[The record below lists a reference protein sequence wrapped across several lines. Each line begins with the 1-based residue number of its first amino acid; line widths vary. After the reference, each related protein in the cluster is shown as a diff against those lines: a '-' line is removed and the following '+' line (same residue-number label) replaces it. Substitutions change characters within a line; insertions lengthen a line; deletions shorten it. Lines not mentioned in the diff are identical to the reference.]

1 MRIAR
6 LSLLSLLLL
15 ALIVPAAF
23 ASATVEQHSTMKFGG
38 MIGRMANM
46 FGGKAAKDGIDS
58 LTVVKGDRRISR
70 NGDIAEIVD
79 LGEEK
84 IYTLNAKN
92 RTFTVTTFAELRK
105 QFEDMKKQM
114 DSSSAEGAGGKKQ
127 GPEYTMDVDV
137 KETGAKETING
148 FDAKQ
153 VIVTVTTHEKG
164 KKLEESGGGVL
175 TADLWMGP
183 KVAAVDEVAAFE
195 LKYLRAIWGDTLDV
209 RSFAALA
216 AMAPGFADAMK
227 KFQQKSESLT
237 GTPIRTTLTYESVA
251 GTAPREAEQSEDS
264 GMDPAAGAAKMIGGF
279 LAKRAKKTES
289 SEEAAPAG
297 AANRSM
303 LFTSTSVLKKAALTA
318 DDAELAIPADY
329 KQKK

>member
-6 LSLLSLLLL
+6 ISLLSLLVI

-23 ASATVEQHSTMKFGG
+23 ASATVEQHTTMKFGG

-46 FGGKAAKDGIDS
+46 FGGKAAKEGMDS

-70 NGDIAEIVD
+70 NGDMAEIVD

-84 IYTLNAKN
+84 VYTLNAKN
-92 RTFTVTTFAELRK
+92 RTYTVMTFAELRK

-114 DSSSAEGAGGKKQ
+114 EAGPGAASDGKSQ
-127 GPEYTMDVDV
+127 GPEYTVDVDV
-137 KETGAKETING
+137 RETGAKETING

-153 VIVTVTTHEKG
+153 VVVTVTSHEKG
-164 KKLEESGGGVL
+164 KKIEESGGGVL

-183 KVAAVDEVAAFE
+183 KVAALDEVATFE
-195 LKYLRAIWGDTLDV
+195 RRYIQKLWGDTLDV

-227 KFQQKSESLT
+227 KFQQKSESLN

-251 GTAPREAEQSEDS
+251 GTATRQAEQSDS
-264 GMDPAAGAAKMIGGF
+264 TADPTMAAARMVGGF
-279 LAKRAKKTES
+279 LAKRGKKAETAEG
-289 SEEAAPAG
+289 ETAAG

-303 LFTSTSVLKKAALTA
+303 LFTSTNVLKKAALSA
-318 DDAELAIPADY
+318 DEAELAIPADY
-329 KQKK
+329 KLKK